1 MTVLSYLTRRAASA
15 ILSDTEQNSIRVSI
29 ATLGSRL
36 ISMYG
41 VKISE
46 HFRFGSSTRSTILPR
61 ALDEHSDI
69 DYMVVF
75 SDGGLTPQSYLDRLR
90 RFADA
95 YYQSSSIKQS
105 SPTIVLELNHIKFDL
120 APALKHWWDGYSIP
134 DGAGGWLTTNPNDF
148 NETLSRRNNECGSLI
163 KPTIRLVKM
172 WNAANGYVF
181 ESYGLEKW
189 IVGQS
194 YWMCTNLR
202 DYVLQV
208 IDMLSPNTGTQWR
221 DERIR
226 RAKQIV
232 MQTRTYESQLLA
244 PLTEAEIAKLFS
256 A

>member
-1 MTVLSYLTRRAASA
+1 
-15 ILSDTEQNSIRVSI
+15 
-29 ATLGSRL
+29 
-36 ISMYG
+36 
-41 VKISE
+41 
-46 HFRFGSSTRSTILPR
+46 
-61 ALDEHSDI
+61 
-69 DYMVVF
+69 
-75 SDGGLTPQSYLDRLR
+75 
-90 RFADA
+90 
-95 YYQSSSIKQS
+95 
-105 SPTIVLELNHIKFDL
+105 
-120 APALKHWWDGYSIP
+120 
-134 DGAGGWLTTNPNDF
+134 
-148 NETLSRRNNECGSLI
+148 
-163 KPTIRLVKM
+163 M